1 MISSARSYLFVP
13 GDRPE
18 RFDKA
23 VACGAHVVILDL
35 EDAVTPER
43 KVQAREAIAGW
54 LKTTSAR
61 VFVRVNPEGT
71 AWHADD
77 CELLQSTDKLAGVMV
92 PKAQDP
98 TSIARLARH
107 LSDGQELIP
116 LVETVTGHFEA
127 AALARVPR
135 VSRLAFGSF
144 DFMSDSGIQSDGE
157 ALDAVRTN
165 LVLVS
170 RHAGLHAPIDGVSLA
185 IEDAE
190 QLQSEV
196 QRSRRFGM
204 GAKLCIHPN
213 QVAVVHFA
221 FAPKPQEVEW
231 ARRVLDAL
239 ARGPLGAIAV
249 DGKLVDRPIALR
261 ADAILAEAAAGV
273 CEQTLT
279 NALNGTARTEVPER

>member
-1 MISSARSYLFVP
+1 MRA

-23 VACGAHVVILDL
+23 LAAGAHAVILDL
-35 EDAVTPER
+35 EDAVVPER
-43 KVQAREAIAGW
+43 KLQARKAIAAW
-54 LKTTSAR
+54 LAQTPAR

-71 AWHADD
+71 PWYADD
-77 CELLQSTDKLAGVMV
+77 CELLGSAQLAGVMV
-92 PKAQDP
+92 PKAEDH

-107 LSDGQELIP
+107 LGDGQELIP
-116 LVETVTGHFEA
+116 LVETVAGHFEA

-157 ALDAVRTN
+157 ELDAVRTN

-170 RHAGLHAPIDGVSLA
+170 RHAGLRPPIDGVSLA
-185 IEDAE
+185 IDDPA
-190 QLQSEV
+190 QLERDV
-196 QRSRRFGM
+196 RRSRRFGL
-204 GAKLCIHPN
+204 GAKLCIHPK
-213 QVAVVHFA
+213 QVPVVHA
-221 FAPKPQEVEW
+221 GFAPKPEDVAW

-239 ARGPLGAIAV
+239 ASGSLGAIAV

-261 ADAILAEAAAGV
+261 AEAILSEASAA
-273 CEQTLT
+273 
-279 NALNGTARTEVPER
+279 